1 MTTHLWWYTSRASGI
16 VAWAL
21 CWAAVVWVIS
31 LTGRFTRRPKPAW
44 VLDLHRWF
52 GALAVIFVVIHTAS
66 LALDNFVSFGLTDL
80 FVPLASKWHPV
91 AVAWGIIGFYLLLA
105 IEGTS
110 LIMKRLPRRFW
121 HGVHLS
127 SYVLYVVITIHLL
140 AAGTDAGQP
149 VLFWAAIG
157 GSLAIAMLT
166 IARLNATS

>member
-1 MTTHLWWYTSRASGI
+1 M
-16 VAWAL
+16 
-21 CWAAVVWVIS
+21 
-31 LTGRFTRRPKPAW
+31 
-44 VLDLHRWF
+44 
-52 GALAVIFVVIHTAS
+52 IFVVIHTAS
-66 LALDNFVSFGLTDL
+66 LALDNFVSFGLADL

-157 GSLAIAMLT
+157 GSLVIAM
-166 IARLNATS
+166 